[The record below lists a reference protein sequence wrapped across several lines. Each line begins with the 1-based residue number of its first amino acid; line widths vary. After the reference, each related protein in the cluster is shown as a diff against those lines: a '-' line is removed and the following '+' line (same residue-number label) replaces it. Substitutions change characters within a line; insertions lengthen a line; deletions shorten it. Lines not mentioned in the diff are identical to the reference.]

1 MSESRIFDLV
11 LSVFFIIS
19 GAVNVRRGYRGLL
32 PKPEFIT
39 LGRNPSPPATMT
51 PGMQKF
57 AKAGGLFMIGAGVL
71 GIGLTMISSFHG
83 R

>member
-1 MSESRIFDLV
+1 MSEGRIFDLL

-19 GAVNVRRGYRGLL
+19 GAINVRRGYLGVL

-39 LGRNPSPPATMT
+39 LGRNPSPP
-51 PGMQKF
+51 K
-57 AKAGGLFMIGAGVL
+57 
-71 GIGLTMISSFHG
+71 